1 MPKPLPGLPGGEDYR
16 PIAKVHPQMAGD
28 AGKLARII
36 EGGVRQ
42 ELFKATKR
50 FTRKTKITGVS
61 FVLMGVRMWWEE
73 LMEINPVAA
82 ADYLRALAD
91 LGEAREHEAKVN
103 AEERRAD
110 AVQRLIHGV
119 AHMPE
124 MKNGK

>member
-1 MPKPLPGLPGGEDYR
+1 
-16 PIAKVHPQMAGD
+16 MAGA
-28 AGKLARII
+28 AGEVARIV
-36 EGGVRQ
+36 ENGVRH

-50 FTRKTKITGVS
+50 FTKNTKISGVS

-73 LMEINPVAA
+73 LCEINPVAA

-91 LGEAREHEAKVN
+91 LGEARGHDAKAN

-124 MKNGK
+124 MRK

>member
-1 MPKPLPGLPGGEDYR
+1 MPKPLPGLPGGEAYR
-16 PIAKVHPQMAGD
+16 PIAKVHPHMTGTAGEV
-28 AGKLARII
+28 ARIV
-36 EGGVRQ
+36 ENGVKT
-42 ELFKATKR
+42 ELYKATKR
-50 FTRKTKITGVS
+50 FTKNTKISGVS

-82 ADYLRALAD
+82 ADYFRALAD
-91 LGEAREHEAKVN
+91 LGEARGHDAKVN

>member
-16 PIAKVHPQMAGD
+16 PIAKVHQQMGGVAGD
-28 AGKLARII
+28 VARLAER
-36 EGGVRQ
+36 GVRH
-42 ELFKATKR
+42 ELFEATKR
-50 FTRKTKITGVS
+50 FTKKTKISGVS

-73 LMEINPVAA
+73 LCEINPVAA

-91 LGEAREHEAKVN
+91 LGEAPTHETKIN

-119 AHMPE
+119 AHMPKE
-124 MKNGK
+124 TK